1 MIVYWFFIDFQI
13 KSDLIAVLLFCNQTS
28 KVIKVK
34 QKAFFYKGPC
44 FLGMRSIIVLNQ
56 RFYTRYVCSF
66 KETSFSFLAI
76 KLGLSLI
83 ANFHLSSSTS
93 SSSSQFTHVHTYIHS
108 QEITSACTIINIW
121 EKSKTGFFVIMKLL
135 SPEGKNE
142 VFSFIPIVLEDEK
155 EKKIYCFSQTNIWT
169 IFWWWTTFCSE
180 TAEQSLCRS
189 IVNKKYQNVFSLFC
203 LRTKCDSRWT
213 RELVDL
219 ARRKGKRKQSQT

>member
-1 MIVYWFFIDFQI
+1 M
-13 KSDLIAVLLFCNQTS
+13 LFCNQTS

-34 QKAFFYKGPC
+34 QKGFFYKGPC
-44 FLGMRSIIVLNQ
+44 FLGMRCIIVLNQ

-121 EKSKTGFFVIMKLL
+121 AKSKSRFFIIMKLL

-142 VFSFIPIVLEDEK
+142 VFSFSSLYEK
-155 EKKIYCFSQTNIWT
+155 SRKRKK
-169 IFWWWTTFCSE
+169 
-180 TAEQSLCRS
+180 S
-189 IVNKKYQNVFSLFC
+189 IVS
-203 LRTKCDSRWT
+203 
-213 RELVDL
+213 
-219 ARRKGKRKQSQT
+219 AKQIFEPFFDGGQHFVPKQPNRVYVVLL

>member
-1 MIVYWFFIDFQI
+1 MIHIEVKRNKLTIPYWNDYQIINQRIKMMENLQLDYLSNLIVHWFFIDFQI

-66 KETSFSFLAI
+66 KETSISFLAI

-121 EKSKTGFFVIMKLL
+121 AKSKSRFFCNHETTFTGRQRLGLFIFF
-135 SPEGKNE
+135 
-142 VFSFIPIVLEDEK
+142 IVLEDD
-155 EKKIYCFSQTNIWT
+155 KKK
-169 IFWWWTTFCSE
+169 
-180 TAEQSLCRS
+180 S
-189 IVNKKYQNVFSLFC
+189 IVS
-203 LRTKCDSRWT
+203 
-213 RELVDL
+213 
-219 ARRKGKRKQSQT
+219 AKQIFEPFFDGGQHFVPKQPNRVYVVLL